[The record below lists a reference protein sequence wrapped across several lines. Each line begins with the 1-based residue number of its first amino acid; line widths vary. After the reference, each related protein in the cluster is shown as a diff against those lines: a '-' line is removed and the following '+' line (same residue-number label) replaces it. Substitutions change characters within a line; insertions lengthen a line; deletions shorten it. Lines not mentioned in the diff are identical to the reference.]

1 MLSLI
6 PQHIKQTSKKLITKT
21 LTSNTWPNENN
32 KRINYSKLVV

>member
-21 LTSNTWPNENN
+21 LMSNTWPNEN